1 MTDTVHTVSAP
12 RRGRAA
18 ARPLGPG
25 GRGRGRPPTR
35 TLVARSIIGLLLAF
49 YAAISLYPFL
59 WMVSAVFKDN
69 EEVVSG
75 GHLIPKSPTLSTLSD
90 TWSKLNFF
98 DYFLNS
104 LKVTLLTTVLVV
116 VIYAAA
122 SYAFAVLRFPGRT
135 AFYRLFLVLLFVPGV
150 VTLLPIVLLEHEL
163 NILGTHWGLV
173 LPFVN
178 GSAPLAVL
186 LLTSSFNSVPGELR
200 EAARVDGAGELRIF
214 ATVYLPLARPALIT
228 IALLTAIPT
237 WNEYQLTRVSL
248 NDPDSYTLPI
258 ALQAM
263 QSENVVQY
271 NSLMAAAL
279 IMVIP
284 VVILFFSAQRYFVNG
299 LMGAV
304 KG

>member
-1 MTDTVHTVSAP
+1 MSASAVSTPRRATGAPSKERAP
-12 RRGRAA
+12 RN
-18 ARPLGPG
+18 P
-25 GRGRGRPPTR
+25 R
-35 TLVARSIIGLLLAF
+35 TIISRSVVGLLLAL
-49 YAAISLYPFL
+49 YAAISLYPFA
-59 WMVSAVFKDN
+59 WMVSAAFKDN
-69 EEVVSG
+69 EEVLEG
-75 GHLIPKSPTLSTLSD
+75 GHLIPRNPTLQTFSD
-90 TWSKLNFF
+90 TWSQLHFF
-98 DYFLNS
+98 DYFRNS
-104 LKVTLLTTVLVV
+104 LQVTLLTTVLVV
-116 VIYAAA
+116 VVYAAA

-135 AFYRLFLVLLFVPGV
+135 ALYRLFLVLLFVPGV

-178 GSAPLAVL
+178 GTAPLAVL
-186 LLTSSFNSVPGELR
+186 LLTNAFSTVPSELR
-200 EAARVDGAGELRIF
+200 ESARMDGAGELRVF
-214 ATVYLPLARPALIT
+214 ASIYLPLARPALIT

-263 QSENVVQY
+263 QSESVVQY
-271 NSLMAAAL
+271 NTLMAAAL
-279 IMVIP
+279 IL
-284 VVILFFSAQRYFVNG
+284 VVPIVLLFLSAQRYFVNG